1 VALSFVSE
9 EVSMLF
15 KDLVATWL
23 STVAAVTLK
32 PSGYKSYEAIC
43 TNHLLPAYG
52 DMPLEMITAVGVQ
65 AYVAERVESGLSP
78 RTVANHVQVIRRLMT
93 YAADNGLIESNPIA
107 SVATPRQEPAATR
120 LRYLTPDQLRQAI
133 NAAPKAWSVLL
144 ATACMVG
151 LRKGEQLSL
160 LASDL
165 SFENRTISVSKTI
178 RSGVITSPKTPWSV
192 GVVPM
197 PESLVPLLQDRVSRL
212 PDPDGL
218 VFSRKDGSP
227 LPDGLPNRILKKA
240 LDTAG
245 LPQVSWHEFGRHS
258 WVVAHLQ
265 AGTDIPTLQRLG
277 RWKTADVLLST
288 YAHVQVASGGDAVRR
303 LDELMSQQ

>member
-1 VALSFVSE
+1 
-9 EVSMLF
+9 MLF
-15 KDLVATWL
+15 NELVATWL

-32 PSGYKSYEAIC
+32 PSGYKSYSAIC
-43 TNHLLPAYG
+43 ANHLLPAYG
-52 DMPLEMITAVGVQ
+52 DMPIEMITAAGVQ
-65 AYVAERVESGLSP
+65 AYVADKVESGLSS
-78 RTVANHVQVIRRLMT
+78 RTVANHVQVMRRLMA
-93 YAADNGLIESNPIA
+93 YAADNGLIESNTLE
-107 SVATPRQEPAATR
+107 SVSTPRQEPAATR
-120 LRYLTPDQLRQAI
+120 LRYLTPDQLRRAVD
-133 NAAPKAWSVLL
+133 AAPRAWSVLL

-151 LRKGEQLSL
+151 LRRGEQLAL

-165 SFENRTISVSKTI
+165 SFEGRTISVSKTI
-178 RSGVITSPKTPWSV
+178 RNGLVTSPKTPWSV

-197 PESLVPLLQDRVSRL
+197 PESLVPLLQERVSKL
-212 PDPDGL
+212 PDPNGL
-218 VFSRKDGSP
+218 VFCRKDGSP
-227 LPDGLPNRILKKA
+227 LPDGLPNRILKKT
-240 LDTAG
+240 LDAAG

-288 YAHVQVASGGDAVRR
+288 YAHVLPSAGGDAVRR

>member
-1 VALSFVSE
+1 
-9 EVSMLF
+9 MLF
-15 KDLVATWL
+15 NDLVAMWL

-32 PSGYKSYEAIC
+32 PSGYKSYSAIC
-43 TNHLLPAYG
+43 TNHLLPSYG
-52 DMPLEMITAVGVQ
+52 DMPIETITAADVQ
-65 AYVAERVESGLSP
+65 AYVADKVESGLSP
-78 RTVANHVQVIRRLMT
+78 RTVSNTVQVLRRLMA
-93 YAADNGLIESNPIA
+93 YAADTGLIESNPLTA
-107 SVATPRQEPAATR
+107 VAMPRQEPSASR

-133 NAAPKAWSVLL
+133 DAAPKAWAVLL

-151 LRKGEQLSL
+151 LRRGEQLSL

-165 SFENRTISVSKTI
+165 NFENRTISVSKTI
-178 RSGVITSPKTPWSV
+178 RNGVVSSPKTPWSI

-197 PESLVPLLQDRVSRL
+197 PESLVPLLQERISKL
-212 PDPDGL
+212 PDPNGL
-218 VFSRKDGSP
+218 VFCRSDGSP
-227 LPDGLPNRILKKA
+227 LPDSLPNRILKKA

-288 YAHVQVASGGDAVRR
+288 YAHVLPASGGDAVRR
-303 LDELMSQQ
+303 LDELMAQQQPQGRPQRV